1 MSRSRWPDSCYGV
14 TLESMSHELSS
25 ADLRAIADLAQDP
38 TRRYELSADITI
50 VVHDLDALRAAARR
64 AFDHGRFASEAERAR
79 SWAAIEDNPTA
90 LISQAMDFARLT
102 EDIPGILGHTADWRV
117 RPATDTS

>member
-1 MSRSRWPDSCYGV
+1 
-14 TLESMSHELSS
+14 MSHELSS
-25 ADLRAIADLAQDP
+25 ADLRAIAHLADDP
-38 TRRYELSADITI
+38 SRRFELSAEITI

-64 AFDHGRFASEAERAR
+64 AFDHGRFASEEERAR
-79 SWAAIEDNPTA
+79 AWSAIEDSPTA

-117 RPATDTS
+117 RPAP